1 MSTDGFAHHGV
12 FTHEHDCLSAQRQTD
27 GLHLLGANVVGA
39 DDETFWVV
47 VQKLLQKKVH
57 YNLRGTNFRYTHTV
71 KLPVSTQ

>member
-47 VQKLLQKKVH
+47 VQKLLQKK
-57 YNLRGTNFRYTHTV
+57 
-71 KLPVSTQ
+71 STL